1 MTDIK
6 TAFYD
11 AIQKV
16 KADYEKGIVK
26 QADIERLKIWGEFAK
41 TKVEAERELNARA
54 IDTCDS
60 INDRR
65 HTDSD

>member
-16 KADYEKGIVK
+16 NADYEKGTVK
-26 QADIERLKIWGEFAK
+26 QSDIERLRIWGEFAK

-54 IDTCDS
+54 NDASHS
-60 INDRR
+60 INDSS
-65 HTDSD
+65 HTNSD